1 MCLCFVIARVLLALL
16 KILCYILRPSTSMI
30 ALIFSEI
37 IMRKGDIDLHH
48 VDTHRELAD
57 ILTKSLDQSTFAHLR
72 GELGVCFPFSCAFFS
87 LLFFAFCNISTFAS
101 HRVYSRTSL
110 VYLLECDYALCS
122 VLFVYMMMI

>member
-72 GELGVCFPFSCAFFS
+72 GELGVCFPFSCAFS
-87 LLFFAFCNISTFAS
+87 LCFYLHFVIYLHLHLT
-101 HRVYSRTSL
+101 VYI
-110 VYLLECDYALCS
+110 LELHLYIC
-122 VLFVYMMMI
+122 